1 MLQKSE
7 YAALRCAGP
16 FADWMKEYIE
26 QNRALGNKYN
36 VDAVYLMQFDAY
48 CVQKNATAPAL
59 TQELLEGWFEKRPYE
74 ADASHHTRMRVLRKF
89 AKFLRDNDV
98 EAPAAFHPLPHLAP
112 SFTPYIF
119 TREEIARLLA
129 AVDNVRCN
137 GHSPLVGLTLP
148 LLFRAL
154 YCCGL
159 RVSEACQLRNE
170 DVDLE
175 RGTLMLLNAKGG
187 KDRLVPMS
195 DSLRQLCVEY
205 SAAPALRAFGSAYF
219 FPSVDGG
226 RYASSTIY
234 TRFRE
239 FLWKAGIPH
248 GGRGSGPRL
257 HDLRHSFAVHTLDD
271 WARAGKDLYVCL
283 PVLSIYLGHKDLLS
297 TQKYLR
303 LTPQAYPALLGD
315 FNEHFGG
322 VFPEVH
328 NVPGGAYEE
337 I

>member
-1 MLQKSE
+1 MQQKSE
-7 YAALRCAGP
+7 YAELRCFGP
-16 FADWMKEYIE
+16 FAGWMKEYVE
-26 QNRALGNKYN
+26 QNRALGHKYN

-48 CVQKNATAPAL
+48 CMQKSVTATAL
-59 TQELLEGWFEKRPYE
+59 TQELLEGWFVKRPYE

-89 AKFLRDNDV
+89 AKFLRNNGV
-98 EAPAAFHPLPHLAP
+98 QAPAAFHPLPHLVT

-119 TREEIARLLA
+119 TREEIVRLLA
-129 AVDNVRCN
+129 AADNVRQN

-148 LLFRAL
+148 LLFRVL

-159 RVSEACQLRNE
+159 RVSEVCQLRNE

-175 RGTLMLLNAKGG
+175 RGTLTILDAKGG

-205 SAAPALRAFGSAYF
+205 SAVPVLRAFGSAYF

-234 TRFRE
+234 DRFRE
-239 FLWKAGIPH
+239 FLWNAGISH
-248 GGRGSGPRL
+248 GGRGNGPRL
-257 HDLRHSFAVHTLDD
+257 HDLRHTFAVHTLDD

-283 PVLSIYLGHKDLLS
+283 PILSTYLGHKDLLS

-303 LTPQAYPALLGD
+303 LTPQAYPVLLGA
-315 FNEHFGG
+315 FSESFSC
-322 VFPEVH
+322 VFPEV
-328 NVPGGAYEE
+328 GL
-337 I
+337 